1 MLHHF
6 SFAHEVIVLDHC
18 CARRIEEL
26 SRRIK
31 NSDKAFRH
39 QVVNFLFYLRQNAF
53 GFLAG
58 RNNGEV
64 ITDLGIIE
72 DLFSEHDVVI
82 LQGLLCELAE
92 GGCLSDDAQNLFNR
106 RKVIF
111 RQCAGIR
118 TRISQQFVLFVE
130 CLGNRQRC
138 LGREAEA

>member
-1 MLHHF
+1 ML
-6 SFAHEVIVLDHC
+6 D
-18 CARRIEEL
+18 
-26 SRRIK
+26 
-31 NSDKAFRH
+31 
-39 QVVNFLFYLRQNAF
+39 F
-53 GFLAG
+53 GQSPFGQLTG

-64 ITDLGIIE
+64 VTDLGIIE

-118 TRISQQFVLFVE
+118 TRIGEQFVLFVKR
-130 CLGNRQRC
+130 LGN
-138 LGREAEA
+138 